1 VKWTLQGVLARYILG
16 HMKLKRTLTAF
27 LMIAAMGM
35 AQSPAAKTEV
45 TVNGKKISIAYSAPS
60 LRGRKDIFGKGGPIA
75 KDPTYP
81 VWRAGANAAT
91 ALHTDADLMIGSL
104 HVPKGDYTLYV
115 DVGASPW
122 QLIVS
127 KETGQ
132 EGSSYN
138 KAKDLGRVAMK
149 MGKPP
154 ATVEAYKMTL
164 TGGNSPKLE
173 LAWENTTA
181 TVDIMVH

>member
-1 VKWTLQGVLARYILG
+1 MTRTFTALTGIL
-16 HMKLKRTLTAF
+16 LLTACSG
-27 LMIAAMGM
+27 I
-35 AQSPAAKTEV
+35 AQSPAASTEV
-45 TVNGKKISIAYSAPS
+45 TINGKKISIKYSAPS
-60 LRGRKDIFGKGGPIA
+60 LKGRKDIFGKGGPIA

-115 DVGASPW
+115 DIGVNPW

-132 EGSSYN
+132 EGSSYD
-138 KAKDLGRVAMK
+138 KSKDLGRVPMK
-149 MGKPP
+149 MSKASAP
-154 ATVEAYKMTL
+154 VETYKMTL
-164 TGGNSPKLE
+164 SQTKAPNGKLE
-173 LAWENTTA
+173 LAWENTVA
-181 TVDIMVH
+181 SVDLMVH

>member
-1 VKWTLQGVLARYILG
+1 
-16 HMKLKRTLTAF
+16 MKLNRAFTAF
-27 LMIAAMGM
+27 LMTAAMGI
-35 AQSPAAKTEV
+35 AQSPAAKTEI

-60 LRGRKDIFGKGGPIA
+60 LKGRKDIFGKGGPIVN
-75 KDPTYP
+75 DPTYP

-115 DVGASPW
+115 DLSAKPW
-122 QLIVS
+122 ALIVS

-138 KAKDLGRVAMK
+138 KAKDLGRVPMK
-149 MGKPP
+149 IGKPP
-154 ATVEAYKMTL
+154 ATVETYTMTL

>member
-1 VKWTLQGVLARYILG
+1 
-16 HMKLKRTLTAF
+16 MNRTLITLTTGLF
-27 LMIAAMGM
+27 LLAGTGI
-35 AQSPAAKTEV
+35 AQSPAASTEV
-45 TVNGKKISIAYSAPS
+45 TINGKKISINYGAPS

-115 DVGASPW
+115 DLSANPW
-122 QLIVS
+122 QLIVN
-127 KETGQ
+127 KQIGQ
-132 EGSSYN
+132 GGDTYN
-138 KAKDLGRVAMK
+138 KAQDLGRVPMK
-149 MGKPP
+149 ITKPAAP
-154 ATVEAYKMTL
+154 VETYKMTL
-164 TGGNSPKLE
+164 SQTKGANAKLE
-173 LAWENTTA
+173 LAWENVVA